1 MSRTALEHIPS
12 GNFSANSAWM
22 CCAVLAHNLIRWTL
36 ILGEPQRPEQLTVA
50 TTVRTQLI
58 ALPGRL
64 VNRSGTITLRMP
76 TYWPWAEHFTA
87 TLATLRVVQPAARII
102 GGGKAPRQP
111 HQALTIHP
119 QTHAGLINNAPCHT
133 KCETDRQRHRQ
144 HAPAATRTALPITN
158 RCIQVK
164 PERGPATCGK
174 PVTLF
179 CAKG

>member
-87 TLATLRVVQPAARII
+87 TLATLRVVQPAP
-102 GGGKAPRQP
+102 G
-111 HQALTIHP
+111 
-119 QTHAGLINNAPCHT
+119 
-133 KCETDRQRHRQ
+133 
-144 HAPAATRTALPITN
+144 
-158 RCIQVK
+158 
-164 PERGPATCGK
+164 
-174 PVTLF
+174 
-179 CAKG
+179 